1 MPGDQAR
8 ILYDYFLNKLEKDYH
23 AVQSQAK
30 KEKRENPVRP
40 GAFGQYME
48 TEIVQDGPVT
58 LVMESF
64 VDEKARK
71 KYENA

>member
-1 MPGDQAR
+1 
-8 ILYDYFLNKLEKDYH
+8 
-23 AVQSQAK
+23 
-30 KEKRENPVRP
+30 
-40 GAFGQYME
+40 ME

-58 LVMESF
+58 LVMESV